1 MKSRLLYSLSFL
13 NKSNLILSQLTTSVF
28 VSHGS
33 SVVCQLL
40 SPLQGET
47 LLLPVPEHCIA
58 PEKTHDKSSPSTVQ
72 SNRDMSLYV
81 APLSQLCSLPSVT
94 VALHSSTD
102 YNMWWVKAVFILFS
116 TVVADFDADLLKLS
130 EEFDS
135 PGNVFQPVFI
145 VNIANIYFR
154 YTVQLFVSI
163 SLYFR
168 YKWTLSISA
177 CLV

>member
-1 MKSRLLYSLSFL
+1 
-13 NKSNLILSQLTTSVF
+13 
-28 VSHGS
+28 
-33 SVVCQLL
+33 
-40 SPLQGET
+40 
-47 LLLPVPEHCIA
+47 
-58 PEKTHDKSSPSTVQ
+58 
-72 SNRDMSLYV
+72 MSLYV
-81 APLSQLCSLPSVT
+81 APQSQLCSQLSVT
-94 VALHSSTD
+94 VALHSSTE
-102 YNMWWVKAVFILFS
+102 YNMWWLRAVFILFS

-154 YTVQLFVSI
+154 YNVQLYVSI

-168 YKWTLSISA
+168 YKWTLYISA